1 VRDKMIKQISVVIIT
16 ITIAIFVGCTNKQPA
31 EKNNGTAIKAE
42 NISEILNVTK
52 RSGLV
57 PNFSWKDKDGKTVDF
72 DNFKGKVTLI
82 NFWATWCGPCQKEI
96 PDLITLN
103 KEMTDKNVK
112 ILGVSTDRGT
122 NVLEDVR
129 QFISEKG
136 INYQNLISN
145 EDLEEAF
152 GNIRVIPTSFI
163 VDSEGKIVQTIVGM
177 RSKEQFAEAINAA
190 MK

>member
-1 VRDKMIKQISVVIIT
+1 MIRQISVMIT
-16 ITIAIFVGCTNKQPA
+16 TVAIAMFIGCSNKRQA
-31 EKNNGTAIKAE
+31 EKNNSTTAKIE

-52 RSGLV
+52 RIGFV
-57 PNFSWKDKDGKTVDF
+57 PNFSWKDKDGKTIDF
-72 DNFKGKVTLI
+72 DNFKGRVTLI

-96 PDLITLN
+96 PDLINLN
-103 KEMTDKNVK
+103 KEMTNKNVK
-112 ILGVSTDRGT
+112 ILGISTDRGT
-122 NVLEDVR
+122 NVLEDVG

-163 VDSEGKIVQTIVGM
+163 VNSDGKIVQTIVGM

-190 MK
+190 ME